1 MLASFIGVIIV
12 LVAARI
18 LIPLRVTAAFW
29 LLGLA
34 ASLVGGAAMY
44 AGFEVLGDTT
54 LSNVVGFSVWHVAA
68 CLAIHLGR
76 QSNDAESG
84 VLASFARD
92 PRPILDRAGVD
103 EAEPL
108 DTGLILG

>member
-34 ASLVGGAAMY
+34 ASLVGGAGMY

-54 LSNVVGFSVWHVAA
+54 LRNVVGVSVWHVAA

-76 QSNDAESG
+76 QSNEDES
-84 VLASFARD
+84 VLASFARTRGRFSIV
-92 PRPILDRAGVD
+92 PGWMKLSHS
-103 EAEPL
+103 
-108 DTGLILG
+108 GLIWG